1 MQATYIRIRGIVQK
15 VGLRIKIKQIADEMG
30 ISGTVKNVEDGSVLI
45 LCEAEQAGIDALMR
59 RIRETAEPAVIEDM
73 QVEGTSPATGTS
85 GFDVILGDIQHEMLA
100 TMSTGSKILLTITKT
115 LNEMRDTQNE
125 MRDTQNEMRDTQNEM
140 RDTQNEMRDTQN
152 EMRDTQNEMR
162 DTQNEMRDTQN
173 SIDGKMDES
182 LKNKD
187 QTLKI
192 LKDMRGSGL
201 LHAVK

>member
-15 VGLRIKIKQIADEMG
+15 VGLHIKIKQIADEMG

-59 RIRETAEPAVIEDM
+59 RIREVAEPAVIEDM

-115 LNEMRDTQNE
+115 LNEMKDTQNE
-125 MRDTQNEMRDTQNEM
+125 IRNAVI
-140 RDTQNEMRDTQN
+140 
-152 EMRDTQNEMR
+152 
-162 DTQNEMRDTQN
+162 

-182 LKNKD
+182 LKNED

>member
-15 VGLRIKIKQIADEMG
+15 VGLHIKIKQIADEMG

-59 RIRETAEPAVIEDM
+59 RIREVAEPAVIEDM

-115 LNEMRDTQNE
+115 LNEMKDTQNE
-125 MRDTQNEMRDTQNEM
+125 MKDTQNEMKDTQNEI
-140 RDTQNEMRDTQN
+140 RNAVI
-152 EMRDTQNEMR
+152 
-162 DTQNEMRDTQN
+162 

-182 LKNKD
+182 LKNED

>member
-85 GFDVILGDIQHEMLA
+85 GFDVVLGDIQHEMLA

-115 LNEMRDTQNE
+115 LNEMKDTQNE
-125 MRDTQNEMRDTQNEM
+125 MKDTQNEIRNAVI
-140 RDTQNEMRDTQN
+140 
-152 EMRDTQNEMR
+152 
-162 DTQNEMRDTQN
+162 
-173 SIDGKMDES
+173 SIDDKMDES
-182 LKNKD
+182 LKNED

-201 LHAVK
+201 LHAAK